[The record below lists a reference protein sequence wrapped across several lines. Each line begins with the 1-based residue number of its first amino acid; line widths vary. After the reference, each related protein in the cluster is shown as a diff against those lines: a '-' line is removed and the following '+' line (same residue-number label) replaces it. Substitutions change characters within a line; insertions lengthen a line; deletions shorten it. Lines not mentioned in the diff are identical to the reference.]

1 MAEADREDGWVPGDA
16 LPSYTLGPSVTPLL
30 GDTIG
35 ANLRRTTA
43 QMPRNEAL
51 VDVPSG
57 RRWTYAALASAV
69 DRLAGGLLN
78 AGIEAGDRVGIWAP
92 NCPEWVLLQF
102 ATASIG
108 AILVT
113 INPAYR
119 THELE
124 YVLNQAGIRQLVAA
138 SAFKTSD
145 YEAMVTEV
153 RPRCPQAG

>member
-1 MAEADREDGWVPGDA
+1 MTR
-16 LPSYTLGPSVTPLL
+16 LPSYSSGPSVAPLL

-92 NCPEWVLLQF
+92 NCPESFLL
-102 ATASIG
+102 
-108 AILVT
+108 AIRHRVHRRH
-113 INPAYR
+113 PR
-119 THELE
+119 HH
-124 YVLNQAGIRQLVAA
+124 QPGIP
-138 SAFKTSD
+138 D
-145 YEAMVTEV
+145 
-153 RPRCPQAG
+153 P